1 MNKQFPYITTSE
13 SEISLTTKF
22 ATITDNKE
30 DFNVKDSSLFN
41 HEDDL
46 EKAFIKELSNI
57 GYEVS
62 NIHNDEE
69 LLKN

>member
-1 MNKQFPYITTSE
+1 MNKQFPYITASE
-13 SEISLTTKF
+13 GEISLTTKF

-30 DFNVKDSSLFN
+30 DFNIKDASLFN

-46 EKAFIKELSNI
+46 EKTFIKELSNI